1 MSKNSNVVK
10 DPNAKGPVGFAGIL
24 AAIIVV
30 IVLVGGLVI
39 WQMRSN
45 DESTEFGLKGNYSEG
60 AITLSSDKTSDKA
73 VTADLY
79 EDYSCPHCADL
90 SAATEKEMHDKIADG
105 SLVVNVIP
113 MNFLD
118 RGEVLHSTKSLA
130 ALLSLVE
137 RGEFDAWWNLRDTFM
152 SDQYKIRGKW
162 ENSDFSEAA
171 KEAGASEEAVKAIA
185 DGEKIDEAQKVGQAN
200 FDKQKN
206 LAGDA
211 YTPRVFVDGK
221 DIQPAD
227 GIDKWIDEV
236 LK

>member
-45 DESTEFGLKGNYSEG
+45 NDSAEFGLKAAYSNG
-60 AITLSSDKTSDKA
+60 MITLTSDKTSDKA

-90 SAATEKEMHDKIADG
+90 STATEQEMHDKIADG

-118 RGEVLHSTKSLA
+118 RGEVMHSTKSLA
-130 ALLSLVE
+130 ALLTLAE
-137 RGEFDAWWNLRDTFM
+137 RGEFDAWWSLRDTLM

-162 ENSDFSEAA
+162 ENSDFAEAA
-171 KEAGASEEAVKAIA
+171 KEAGSSEEAVKAIGA
-185 DGEKIDEAQKVGQAN
+185 GEKIEEAKKVGQAN
-200 FDKQKN
+200 FDKQEK

-221 DIQPAD
+221 DIQPAA
-227 GIDKWIDEV
+227 GMDKWVEEV